1 MPVGGEEGEGR
12 GGGAAGS
19 EMVVRVM
26 VDELASFFPERNG
39 STEVCVCCFQITFL
53 DISIESFHG

>member
-1 MPVGGEEGEGR
+1 MGGEEGEER

-26 VDELASFFPERNG
+26 VDSFGFVLSGRNG
-39 STEVCVCCFQITFL
+39 YTKVCVCCFQITFL
-53 DISIESFHG
+53 DTSIESFHG